1 MSTVSSNPFTLNFG
15 REPAEM
21 IPRSVLMSDLIRSFT
36 DEPANMHIS
45 IITGVRGSG
54 KTVFMTSVCKH
65 FKEEK
70 DWVVVELNPER
81 DLLANFA
88 SKLSEEKKLKGIFS
102 SAKLNFSAFGLGVQ
116 VEGNEPVRD
125 IEVVVSGM
133 LESIKKK
140 HKKVLIAI
148 DEAAN
153 TSSMKVFASA
163 FQIFLRQELPV
174 FLLMTGLYENIRAL
188 QDQKTLTFLYRALRI
203 ALTPLNLGRMTES
216 YARIFGMTQDE
227 ALDMAR
233 KTKGYSFAFQVLGF
247 FTWKYRND
255 PARIHSEYKQYL
267 EEYVYEKIW
276 QELSAEDQRVLY
288 GIAKNPGGEISVIRK
303 FLCLSSNR
311 FTPYRTRLIR
321 KGVINGDVY
330 GIVRF
335 ELPLFDAF
343 VLEHY
348 DPDGGNGNI

>member
-1 MSTVSSNPFTLNFG
+1 MSTAGSNPFTLDFG

-21 IPRSVLMSDLIRSFT
+21 IPRSVLMTDLIRSFT
-36 DEPANMHIS
+36 EEPANMHIS

-70 DWVVVELNPER
+70 DWIVIELNPER

-88 SKLSEEKKLKGIFS
+88 SKLSEGKKLKGSLS
-102 SAKLNFSAFGLGVQ
+102 SAKLNFSAFGLGLQ
-116 VEGNEPVRD
+116 VEGNEAARD
-125 IEVVVSGM
+125 IEAAVSAM
-133 LESIKKK
+133 LEGLKKK

-148 DEAAN
+148 DEVSN
-153 TSSMKVFASA
+153 TASMKVFVSA

-188 QDQKTLTFLYRALRI
+188 QDQKTLTFLYRAPRI
-203 ALTPLNLGRMTES
+203 ALTPLNLGRMADS
-216 YARIFGMTQDE
+216 YARIFGMTQEE
-227 ALDMAR
+227 ALEMAR
-233 KTKGYSFAFQVLGF
+233 QTKGYSFAFQVLGF
-247 FTWKYRND
+247 FTWKHRND
-255 PARIHSEYKQYL
+255 PARIHAEYKQYL

-276 QELSAEDQRVLY
+276 QELSAEDRRILY
-288 GIAKNPGGEISVIRK
+288 GIAKNPGGEISVIRDY
-303 FLCLSSNR
+303 LNLSSNR

-343 VLEHY
+343 VLEQY
-348 DPDGGNGNI
+348 DPAD